1 VAIHEIIDGRVQDVG
16 YSTDRFNFGDL
27 ALAKDSTAHLGYAGF
42 RVVYPLN
49 RDDKEDEVMSVL
61 GASYFRV
68 IGRARCTVS
77 RHAAWPSIR
86 PCSAAKNSRTSPSSG
101 SSVRR
106 RAKSS

>member
-1 VAIHEIIDGRVQDVG
+1 QKTPFKLAFYHQGMQFNAPIAIHEIIDGRVQDVG

-68 IGRARCTVS
+68 IG
-77 RHAAWPSIR
+77 
-86 PCSAAKNSRTSPSSG
+86 K
-101 SSVRR
+101 
-106 RAKSS
+106 